1 MNKLIKMKTHILTAV
16 IALIVFASCTQKA
29 NDSDIPKGII
39 ETFNSNF
46 KGSTVESWEKEND
59 GGYEAEFDLNGVE
72 TSATFSAEGRLIETE
87 QEIEESALPSPISDY
102 LKINYAG
109 KSIDEV
115 AKITTDEGI
124 VKYEVEIEKVDFIF
138 DDKGNLS
145 K

>member
-16 IALIVFASCTQKA
+16 IALIVFASCNQKA
-29 NDSDIPKGII
+29 NESDIPKGII

-72 TSATFSAEGRLIETE
+72 TSATFSADGRLIETE
-87 QEIEESALPSPISDY
+87 QEIEKSALPSTISDY
-102 LKINYAG
+102 LNFNYAG

-115 AKITTDEGI
+115 AKITTGEGI
-124 VKYEVEIEKVDFIF
+124 VKYEVEIEKTDLIF
-138 DDKGNLS
+138 DNKGNLS

>member
-1 MNKLIKMKTHILTAV
+1 MKTHILIPV

-29 NDSDIPKGII
+29 NEADIPKGII
-39 ETFNSNF
+39 ETFNLNF
-46 KGSTVESWEKEND
+46 KGSTVESWDKEKD

-72 TSATFSAEGRLIETE
+72 TSATFSAEGQLIETE
-87 QEIEESALPSPISDY
+87 QEIEESALPSPVSSY
-102 LKINYAG
+102 LKINHSG

-115 AKITTDEGI
+115 AKITTGEGI
-124 VKYEVEIEKVDFIF
+124 VKYEVEIEKTDLIF

>member
-1 MNKLIKMKTHILTAV
+1 MKTHILIPV

-29 NDSDIPKGII
+29 NESDIPKGII

-72 TSATFSAEGRLIETE
+72 TSATFSADGRLIETE
-87 QEIEESALPSPISDY
+87 QEIEESALPSTISDY
-102 LKINYAG
+102 LNINYAG

-115 AKITTDEGI
+115 AKITTGEGM
-124 VKYEVEIEKVDFIF
+124 VKYEVEIENTDLIF

>member
-16 IALIVFASCTQKA
+16 IALIVFASCIQKA
-29 NDSDIPKGII
+29 NESDIPKEVI

-72 TSATFSAEGRLIETE
+72 TSATFSADGRLIETE
-87 QEIEESALPSPISDY
+87 QEIEKSALPSTISDY
-102 LKINYAG
+102 LNFNYAG

-115 AKITTDEGI
+115 AKITTGEGI
-124 VKYEVEIEKVDFIF
+124 VKYEVEIEKTDLIF
-138 DDKGNLS
+138 DNKGNLS

>member
-29 NDSDIPKGII
+29 NESDIPKGII

-72 TSATFSAEGRLIETE
+72 TSATFSADGLLIETE
-87 QEIEESALPSPISDY
+87 QEIEESALPSTISDY
-102 LKINYAG
+102 LNINYAG

-115 AKITTDEGI
+115 AKITTGEGI
-124 VKYEVEIEKVDFIF
+124 VKYEVEIEKTDLIF

>member
-1 MNKLIKMKTHILTAV
+1 MKTHILTAV

-29 NDSDIPKGII
+29 NESNIPKGII

-46 KGSTVESWEKEND
+46 KGSIVESWEKEND

>member
-138 DDKGNLS
+138 DEKGNLS

>member
-29 NDSDIPKGII
+29 NESDIPQGII

-59 GGYEAEFDLNGVE
+59 GGYEAEFDLNGIE
-72 TSATFSAEGRLIETE
+72 TSATFSAEGQLIETE
-87 QEIEESALPSPISDY
+87 QEIEESTLPSSVSDY

-115 AKITTDEGI
+115 AKITTGEGM
-124 VKYEVEIEKVDFIF
+124 VKYEVEIENKDLIF
-138 DDKGNLS
+138 DENGNLS